1 MIALNRKSKCD
12 RICENRAL
20 RTPDENSVFVI
31 IRQIWVWS
39 ITRENLEAIA
49 YIVSEKQDLEPS
61 PLRYFRITRFQEN
74 ERYFRGYV

>member
-1 MIALNRKSKCD
+1 MEKCICD

-20 RTPDENSVFVI
+20 RTRGENCVFVI

-49 YIVSEKQDLEPS
+49 CIVSEIRDLEPS
-61 PLRYFRITRFQEN
+61 PLRYFRFTRFQEN